1 MKQTVVALAML
12 VSLTLAGAGEFSDP
26 SQSAGRLVKRC
37 PIGDYECYR
46 EDKRTMLAKSRA
58 DSAISDYRSVI

>member
-1 MKQTVVALAML
+1 ML
-12 VSLTLAGAGEFSDP
+12 VSLTLAGAGEIIDP

-46 EDKRTMLAKSRA
+46 EDKRTMLASTASRGTSA
-58 DSAISDYRSVI
+58 DA

>member
-1 MKQTVVALAML
+1 MKETVVALAML
-12 VSLTLAGAGEFSDP
+12 VSLTLAGAGEIIDP

-46 EDKRTMLAKSRA
+46 EDKRTMLASTASRGTSA
-58 DSAISDYRSVI
+58 DA